1 MPLNI
6 KDPETDRLA
15 RQLADLTG
23 ENITDAVRKAIAVR
37 LEQERRRRG
46 KKIDRKELERI
57 IARYAAIPVVD
68 DRSPEELIGYDD
80 WGLPT

>member
-23 ENITDAVRKAIAVR
+23 ENITDAVRKAITVR